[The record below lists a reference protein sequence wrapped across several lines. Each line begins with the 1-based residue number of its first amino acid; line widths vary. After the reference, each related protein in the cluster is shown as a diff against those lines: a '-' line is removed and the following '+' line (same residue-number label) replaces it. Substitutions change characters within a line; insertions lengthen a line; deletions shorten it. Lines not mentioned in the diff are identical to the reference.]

1 MGRGTFDRLRVW
13 AIHKLKG
20 VIPEEIKLPETPPV
34 KAYVAIPKKISAR
47 MILREGE
54 LYVPSI
60 IQQMLSY
67 QIADALVDNGFF
79 NFTSAKDPAGFSPP
93 ELRAE
98 LWVVKKE
105 ERHNENTD
113 WPT

>member
-1 MGRGTFDRLRVW
+1 MGRGTFNRLRVW

-20 VIPEEIKLPETPPV
+20 VIPEEIKLPETQPV
-34 KAYVAIPKKISAR
+34 KAYVAVPKKISAR
-47 MILREGE
+47 MILGEGE
-54 LYVPSI
+54 LYAPAI

-67 QIADALVDNGFF
+67 QIADALVDEGFI
-79 NFTSAKDPAGFSPP
+79 NFLAAEVPTGSRAP

-105 ERHNENTD
+105 NENGRSD
-113 WPT
+113 EN

>member
-1 MGRGTFDRLRVW
+1 MKTQIIEKLRVRI
-13 AIHKLKG
+13 IHALNG
-20 VIPEEIKLPETPPV
+20 VTPEEIKLPETPPV

-54 LYVPSI
+54 LYVPSL
-60 IQQMLSY
+60 IQQRLSY

-105 ERHNENTD
+105 KRHNENTD

>member
-1 MGRGTFDRLRVW
+1 MGRGTFNRLRVW

-20 VIPEEIKLPETPPV
+20 VIPEEIILPETPPV
-34 KAYVAIPKKISAR
+34 KAYVAVPKKISAR

-54 LYVPSI
+54 LYAPAI
-60 IQQMLSY
+60 IQQVLSY
-67 QIADALVDNGFF
+67 QIADALVDEGFI
-79 NFTSAKDPAGFSPP
+79 NFIAAEVPAGSSAP

-105 ERHNENTD
+105 NENGRSD
-113 WPT
+113 EN

>member
-1 MGRGTFDRLRVW
+1 MGRGIFNRLRVW

-34 KAYVAIPKKISAR
+34 KAYVDAPKKISVR
-47 MILREGE
+47 MFLKEGE
-54 LYVPSI
+54 LYAPEI
-60 IQQMLSY
+60 IRQMLSY
-67 QIADALVDNGFF
+67 QIADALVDNGFI
-79 NFTSAKDPAGFSPP
+79 NFTSANDPAGFSPP

-105 ERHNENTD
+105 ERQNERYSD
-113 WPT
+113 KH

>member
-1 MGRGTFDRLRVW
+1 MEKGTTMFEKLRVW

-20 VIPEEIKLPETPPV
+20 VIPEEIILPETPPI
-34 KAYVAIPKKISAR
+34 KAYTAVPKKISAR
-47 MILREGE
+47 TILGEGE
-54 LYVPSI
+54 LYAPAI

-67 QIADALVDNGFF
+67 QIADALVDKGFI
-79 NFTSAKDPAGFSPP
+79 NFTSANDPAGFSPP

-105 ERHNENTD
+105 Q
-113 WPT
+113 

>member
-1 MGRGTFDRLRVW
+1 MGRGTFNRLRVW

-20 VIPEEIKLPETPPV
+20 VIPGEIKLPETPPV

-47 MILREGE
+47 MIIREGE
-54 LYVPSI
+54 LYAPAI
-60 IQQMLSY
+60 IQKILSY
-67 QIADALVDNGFF
+67 QIADELVDNGFI
-79 NFTSAKDPAGFSPP
+79 NFASVNDPAGFSPQ

-105 ERHNENTD
+105 DEHGNFRTD
-113 WPT
+113 

>member
-1 MGRGTFDRLRVW
+1 MGRGTFNRLRVW

-20 VIPEEIKLPETPPV
+20 VIPEEIILPETSPV
-34 KAYVAIPKKISAR
+34 KAYVAVPKKISAR

-54 LYVPSI
+54 LYVPSL
-60 IQQMLSY
+60 IQQRLSY

-105 ERHNENTD
+105 NENGRSD
-113 WPT
+113 EN

>member
-1 MGRGTFDRLRVW
+1 MGSGTFNRLRVW

-20 VIPEEIKLPETPPV
+20 ITPEEIKLPETPPI
-34 KAYVAIPKKISAR
+34 KAYTAVPKKISAR

-54 LYVPSI
+54 WYDPAI
-60 IQQMLSY
+60 IQKMLSY
-67 QIADALVDNGFF
+67 QIADELVDNGFI
-79 NFTSAKDPAGFSPP
+79 NFTSANDPAGFSPQ

-105 ERHNENTD
+105 DEHGRSDED
-113 WPT
+113 

>member
-1 MGRGTFDRLRVW
+1 MGRGTFNRLRVW

-20 VIPEEIKLPETPPV
+20 VIPEEIILPETPPV
-34 KAYVAIPKKISAR
+34 KAYVDVPKKISAR

-54 LYVPSI
+54 RYSPAI
-60 IQQMLSY
+60 IQQTLSY

-79 NFTSAKDPAGFSPP
+79 NFTSENNPAGFSPP

-105 ERHNENTD
+105 Y
-113 WPT
+113 